1 MQKGFTLMEVLVATA
16 ICGIALGV
24 ALSGLSQG
32 HRATQRAILM
42 EQAGQALRLVK
53 MRISSEEF
61 QGLLADQGMIEDE
74 IDGLDGWSFKIS
86 TEDLVIR
93 LKRVSNATDEKAEEE
108 DAPEPITM
116 DDMKEISIQL
126 TDPQGRTFHV
136 VWWR

>member
-1 MQKGFTLMEVLVATA
+1 MEVLVATA

-32 HRATQRAILM
+32 YRATQRAILM

>member
-53 MRISSEEF
+53 MQISSQEF
-61 QGLLADQGMIEDE
+61 QGLLAHHGMIEDE
-74 IDGLDGWSFKIS
+74 IDGMDGWSFKVS
-86 TEDLVIR
+86 TKDLVIR
-93 LKRVSNATDEKAEEE
+93 LKRVSNPMDEKTEEE
-108 DAPEPITM
+108 DAPEPVTM
-116 DDMKEISIQL
+116 DHLKEISIQL
-126 TDPQGRTFHV
+126 KDPQGRTFHV